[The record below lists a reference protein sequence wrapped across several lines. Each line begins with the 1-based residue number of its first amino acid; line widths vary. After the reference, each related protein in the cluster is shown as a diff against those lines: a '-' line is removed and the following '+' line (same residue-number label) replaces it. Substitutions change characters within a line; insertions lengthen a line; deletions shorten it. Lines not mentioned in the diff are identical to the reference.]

1 MPSTLTLRCLRP
13 SLDEKI
19 DAWSNVIII
28 SGAMISAIYALDSE
42 HVYIG
47 GGFTKSIGGNTVYD
61 IVMWTG

>member
-28 SGAMISAIYALDSE
+28 SGAMISAIYALG
-42 HVYIG
+42 YLLYGI
-47 GGFTKSIGGNTVYD
+47 INYL
-61 IVMWTG
+61 